1 MIDNQFEKAWSKWQ
15 EEDLDLLSFEIG
27 YNAGIMAERRFTIF
41 KGVVLPFFI
50 GGITAALMI
59 SWMVN

>member
-15 EEDLDLLSFEIG
+15 KENLDPVSFAIG
-27 YNAGIMAERRFTIF
+27 YDAGIMAERRFTIF
-41 KGVVLPFFI
+41 KGIILPFFV